1 MNENRPER
9 PYLQFQNQMSRLE
22 TVLLLLYLPIHA
34 FLMPTIL
41 GFLFQRAGI
50 SYSMMQLNVC
60 YYALST
66 VIVFLLARR
75 FLRRSFDVLCDRLW
89 GVLFTVVI
97 AYFLQQAL
105 MYLVAIL
112 ELPLGI
118 SGDNQNNAAVQ
129 EMLQYGFGTMFGIV
143 VFLAPITEEVLFR
156 GAIFGTL
163 RKRNRLAAYAVT
175 ILLFGLLHVWQFVA
189 PGNDW
194 KYLIHIIDY
203 IPATWALCWV
213 YERTGTIWSP
223 IALHMLV
230 NAISVTALRSLA

>member
-41 GFLFQRAGI
+41 GFVFQKAGI
-50 SYSMMQLNVC
+50 TYSMMQLNVC

-66 VIVFLLARR
+66 VIVFLLSHR

-105 MYLVAIL
+105 MYLVAII

-118 SGDNQNNAAVQ
+118 NGDNQNNEAVQ
-129 EMLQYGFGTMFGIV
+129 DMLQYGFGTMFGTV

-175 ILLFGLLHVWQFVA
+175 ILLFGLLHVWQFVT

-213 YERTGTIWSP
+213 YERTGTIWGP

>member
-66 VIVFLLARR
+66 VIVFLVARR

-129 EMLQYGFGTMFGIV
+129 EMQKADTVNVSEYAAEDM
-143 VFLAPITEEVLFR
+143 AAEEGSKDKMLIKENLKDVQ
-156 GAIFGTL
+156 
-163 RKRNRLAAYAVT
+163 T
-175 ILLFGLLHVWQFVA
+175 ILL
-189 PGNDW
+189 
-194 KYLIHIIDY
+194 
-203 IPATWALCWV
+203 
-213 YERTGTIWSP
+213 E
-223 IALHMLV
+223 
-230 NAISVTALRSLA
+230 